1 MKPTRVLATGMAAG
15 AVSVV
20 LVLSGCAGNKAPALT
35 DPQSEAQQ
43 IEMPDYQ
50 MTEVEDAGKE
60 LVKMGFKVVVV
71 RPAFAVTASEKSTK
85 PGTTI
90 QVEEFRADFEEGAWD
105 HWVTIQNPSAG
116 EPIAIGSTVTL
127 TAGEHL
133 GAQPGKKWLQA
144 HGEPIKRGG
153 DEECFEE
160 CHEQDHCTDCHDQ
173 IGVKDEKAPKS
184 K

>member
-1 MKPTRVLATGMAAG
+1 MKPATHTKGILVALAIVG
-15 AVSVV
+15 A
-20 LVLSGCAGNKAPALT
+20 LALAGCARNQAPVLT
-35 DPQSEAQQ
+35 DAQPTEQ
-43 IEMPDYQ
+43 MIEMPDYQ
-50 MTEVEDAGKE
+50 MTEVEDAGKD

-71 RPAFAVTASEKSTK
+71 RPAFTVTASEKTTK

-90 QVEEFRADFEEGAWD
+90 SVEEFRADYEEGAWD
-105 HWVTIQNPSAG
+105 HWVTIQDPSPG
-116 EPIAIGSTVTL
+116 QQVAIGSNVVL

-133 GAQPGKKWLQA
+133 GAQPGKKWLDA

-160 CHEQDHCTDCHDQ
+160 CHKKEHCTDCHDQ

-184 K
+184 E